1 MAFKKFAVQTNPA
14 QQPIRVDASSIEKAR
29 EIAEDFFGTIH
40 DAYQLF
46 DWVESPAMLSE
57 VNGWFMNKLDKGFLF
72 DIILNVSDGESFTAE
87 DVKTYAMDNYGLLYS
102 INEIEQAIAELTAM
116 EMIED
121 DRCDKTIDMFEVAWC
136 ALNQLYGH

>member
-1 MAFKKFAVQTNPA
+1 
-14 QQPIRVDASSIEKAR
+14 
-29 EIAEDFFGTIH
+29 
-40 DAYQLF
+40 
-46 DWVESPAMLSE
+46 
-57 VNGWFMNKLDKGFLF
+57 MNKLDKGFLF

-121 DRCDKTIDMFEVAWC
+121 DRCDKTIDMFEVA
-136 ALNQLYGH
+136 